1 MIAKSPSWSYLPA
14 ANAEREGSVKA
25 LAPEGRGRGFSLT
38 SHSFTLNTKLF
49 NLDVSW
55 KRLEVDGRKQANSQ
69 PHSVASPS
77 RPSPAPARP
86 GPMQAKAPSFSEVL
100 KRQQLASLLM
110 DTASPPPANNLETIQ
125 ARAKG
130 PNQAFAGSAHRAYRS
145 ASHNGPLGSKCIY
158 KA

>member
-1 MIAKSPSWSYLPA
+1 MIAKSPSWSYLPV

-25 LAPEGRGRGFSLT
+25 LPPEERGRGFSLT

-55 KRLEVDGRKQANSQ
+55 KRLEVAGREQ
-69 PHSVASPS
+69 PKSVASPGGL
-77 RPSPAPARP
+77 SPAPARP
-86 GPMQAKAPSFSEVL
+86 GPLRAEPPSFSEVL

-110 DTASPPPANNLETIQ
+110 DTTPSPPADNLETIQ
-125 ARAKG
+125 ARANR

-145 ASHNGPLGSKCIY
+145 ASHHNGPLGSKCIY